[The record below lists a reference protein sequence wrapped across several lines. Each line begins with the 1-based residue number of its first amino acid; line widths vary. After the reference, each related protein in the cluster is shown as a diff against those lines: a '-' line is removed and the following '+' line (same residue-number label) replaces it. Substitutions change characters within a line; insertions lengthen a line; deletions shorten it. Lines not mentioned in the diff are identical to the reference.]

1 MSYRP
6 EKNALR
12 QEVRSRIEDSG
23 YVLLTDC
30 RGLTVEAITDLRRR
44 LRGANSRMMVV
55 SNSFLK
61 LAYKDLGWGDVERFL
76 SGPTALVTG
85 KGDVTQVAKVL
96 KDYTKATSKAP
107 VKGGR
112 FEGQTLGAE
121 DVRELADVP
130 PREVLY
136 QRLVG
141 TLAAPMSQ
149 LVGVLQQKVA
159 SVVYVLKAVADKRA
173 ENA

>member
-6 EKNALR
+6 EKEALR

-30 RGLTVEAITDLRRR
+30 RGLTVEGMTDLRKK

-61 LAYKDLGWGDVERFL
+61 LAYRDLGWSDVEQFL

-85 KGDVTQVAKVL
+85 RGDVTQVAKVL
-96 KDYTKATSKAP
+96 RDFTKATSKSTL
-107 VKGGR
+107 KGGR
-112 FEGQTLGAE
+112 FEGQTLVAD
-121 DVRELADVP
+121 DVRQLADVP

-136 QRLVG
+136 ARLAG
-141 TLAAPMSQ
+141 TLAAPMTQ

-159 SVVYVLKAVADKRA
+159 SVVYVLKAVADKRG